1 MKRKSL
7 ALLMAAITVFS
18 AVGCGSKDAAADT
31 TTAEPA
37 AEETTE
43 ASDAAAAAD
52 TASDARWLLCW
63 KNGRDDRTV
72 GSRRRS

>member
-1 MKRKSL
+1 MCIRDR
-7 ALLMAAITVFS
+7 FS

-43 ASDAAAAAD
+43 ASDDAAAAD
-52 TASDARWLLCW
+52 TASDADGFYAG
-63 KNGRDDRTV
+63 KTV
-72 GSRRRS
+72 EMIVPLSLIHISSGCTPRVP